1 MAINFGSKERKKL
14 QEGKLI
20 LNKEEAVLL
29 INLIAEGN
37 VQIKNIQSAYDLV
50 LKVQTFIQKQ

>member
-14 QEGKLI
+14 SEKKLSFS
-20 LNKEEAVLL
+20 KEEAIILL
-29 INLIAEGN
+29 NLIAEGN
-37 VQIKNIQSAYDLV
+37 VKIKNIQSAYDLV

>member
-1 MAINFGSKERKKL
+1 MAINFGSKERQKL
-14 QEGKLI
+14 QEGKLT
-20 LNKEEAVLL
+20 LSKEEAVLL

>member
-1 MAINFGSKERKKL
+1 MAINFSSKERQKL
-14 QEGKLI
+14 QEGKLT
-20 LNKEEAVLL
+20 LSKEEAVLL

-37 VQIKNIQSAYDLV
+37 VQVKNIQSAYDLV

>member
-1 MAINFGSKERKKL
+1 MAINFGSKERQKL
-14 QEGKLI
+14 QEGKLV